1 LEEVKLSIANKC
13 PDVILFLCKGKE
25 VGGRLDEDLS
35 QLLELTQEIKSLHN
49 YDVPVMGVVTQV
61 DELAPLSNSEPPFE
75 HSAKQENIEATV
87 SILREKINEVIT
99 KPIHV
104 IPISAYM
111 EFSEDDTIVYDKRW
125 NIDVLL
131 HYLLL
136 ELPEEAQVILAKLSM
151 IVSITMVKGK
161 KLSNKTIV
169 EFVVAIGVNV
179 GVGVALRSISRQL
192 VKVFPVTGSVI
203 SGAIAS
209 AGTYALSET
218 AIAYFIDHKSTE
230 E

>member
-1 LEEVKLSIANKC
+1 MLTNHELNYNK
-13 PDVILFLCKGKE
+13 IRSLKTSHKYLT
-25 VGGRLDEDLS
+25 RSS

-111 EFSEDDTIVYDKRW
+111 EFSEDGTIVYDKRW

-136 ELPEEAQVILAKLSM
+136 ELPEEAQVILAKLSK
-151 IVSITMVKGK
+151 IKSVQKN
-161 KLSNKTIV
+161 LARTIRKSV
-169 EFVVAIGVNV
+169 MT
-179 GVGVALRSISRQL
+179 
-192 VKVFPVTGSVI
+192 VTG
-203 SGAIAS
+203 
-209 AGTYALSET
+209 L
-218 AIAYFIDHKSTE
+218 
-230 E
+230 